1 MKTFSFLF
9 FVVISLT
16 INAQDRVMT
25 PKKIKKFRQQ
35 EVITHFNKQD
45 SVLQT
50 IEPISDKVYIS
61 REYKVRYFSPIL
73 NWQKRSFAVIRA
85 HIEVFSKSEKIPF
98 LEKLDH
104 KKWGIEKEKRTI
116 ETSLALRETYSVE
129 TDPNK
134 QAQLVYQGNP
144 LLTQYDSIWANRA
157 FVIAYK
163 KGKYDIY
170 NLSLVSLAK
179 GVTTY
184 AQEGAYIG
192 YIKKHQIY
200 RTGMEGISNKNY
212 TIRGAGLCCDI
223 ETPFSSEYF
232 LEKDSLNNPIILEK
246 VIDYLETPEREY
258 DVIYHFNEKDKF
270 DSIVW
275 LDGSYKSVLERH
287 QHYSVM
293 VISDL
298 LLVTKDNKKAIAYPL
313 LDYEKKEIN
322 LVYITDFEYD
332 SVIYTDAKTPLVLH
346 KEQQKFIA
354 HFPNWNDFRFDKN
367 RKAFQVL
374 ISEPF
379 KEIEMQ
385 GYFFVRYVRENG
397 KKGWYN
403 IKQNKTYDD

>member
-9 FVVISLT
+9 FVIISLT
-16 INAQDRVMT
+16 INAQERIISQKDF
-25 PKKIKKFRQQ
+25 KKFRQQ

-61 REYKVRYFSPIL
+61 REYRVRHFSPIL

-170 NLSLVSLAK
+170 NLSLVLLVK
-179 GVTTY
+179 DVMTCV
-184 AQEGAYIG
+184 QEEAYVW
-192 YIKKHQIY
+192 YIKNHRIY
-200 RTGMEGISNKNY
+200 RTGMEGISEKNY
-212 TIRGAGLCCDI
+212 VYRKGFLCCDI
-223 ETPFSSEYF
+223 ETDFSSEYF

-332 SVIYTDAKTPLVLH
+332 SVIYTDAKTPLILH

>member
-16 INAQDRVMT
+16 INAQERIISQKDF
-25 PKKIKKFRQQ
+25 KKFRQQ

-144 LLTQYDSIWANRA
+144 LLTQYDSIWANCA

-192 YIKKHQIY
+192 YIK
-200 RTGMEGISNKNY
+200 N
-212 TIRGAGLCCDI
+212 IR
-223 ETPFSSEYF
+223 
-232 LEKDSLNNPIILEK
+232 
-246 VIDYLETPEREY
+246 
-258 DVIYHFNEKDKF
+258 
-270 DSIVW
+270 
-275 LDGSYKSVLERH
+275 
-287 QHYSVM
+287 
-293 VISDL
+293 
-298 LLVTKDNKKAIAYPL
+298 
-313 LDYEKKEIN
+313 
-322 LVYITDFEYD
+322 
-332 SVIYTDAKTPLVLH
+332 
-346 KEQQKFIA
+346 FIA
-354 HFPNWNDFRFDKN
+354 RVWKEFLIRITRFEERDFAVILKRHFHRN
-367 RKAFQVL
+367 
-374 ISEPF
+374 ISL
-379 KEIEMQ
+379 
-385 GYFFVRYVRENG
+385 
-397 KKGWYN
+397 KK
-403 IKQNKTYDD
+403 TA